1 MIKTEPVI
9 CPLTCGFRWQQA
21 PRAGLESPAY
31 CLGGKP
37 EPGRTTPTVALR
49 DTDLGRQS
57 PDAARLL
64 LTLAPSLAP
73 HTPYHGAHLD
83 ARPGL
88 NSPVS
93 RRQTV

>member
-37 EPGRTTPTVALR
+37 EPGRTTPP
-49 DTDLGRQS
+49 S
-57 PDAARLL
+57 PYVTLTWDDNRL
-64 LTLAPSLAP
+64 
-73 HTPYHGAHLD
+73 TP
-83 ARPGL
+83 PG
-88 NSPVS
+88 SC
-93 RRQTV
+93 